1 MGKLINAQLSV
12 RSKHMTTSSPQRIS
26 QVRRLESLAV
36 AAAVTAAVVMTA
48 AANRPAVALMSAD
61 SVDIVPGVSITP
73 APGWTIA
80 NRGPNWVALSNAN
93 SSAQLQVAV
102 KPAGGADLVAVL
114 QADVTQL
121 TGTPSAGLINVK
133 DLSAPITR
141 ALDGPNFQRQAFI
154 NYTAD
159 ISGPQGSIPVIGTF
173 TELQNTASQQTA
185 FVDFRQNDNAT
196 TQVDNEGGSMIRSL
210 S

>member
-1 MGKLINAQLSV
+1 
-12 RSKHMTTSSPQRIS
+12 
-26 QVRRLESLAV
+26 
-36 AAAVTAAVVMTA
+36 VTAAVVLTA
-48 AANRPAVALMSAD
+48 TATANRPTVALTSAD

-73 APGWTIA
+73 APGWTVA
-80 NRGPNWVALSNAN
+80 DRGPNWVALSNAN

-102 KPAGGADLVAVL
+102 KPASGTDLVAVL
-114 QADVTQL
+114 QADINQL
-121 TGTPSAGLINVK
+121 TGTPSAGLIDVK

-141 ALDGPNFQRQAFI
+141 TLDGPNFQRQAFI

-159 ISGPQGSIPVIGTF
+159 VSGPVIGTF
-173 TELQNTASQQTA
+173 TELQNTSSQQTA
-185 FVDFRQNDNAT
+185 FIDFRQNDNAT

>member
-1 MGKLINAQLSV
+1 
-12 RSKHMTTSSPQRIS
+12 
-26 QVRRLESLAV
+26 
-36 AAAVTAAVVMTA
+36 MTA

-61 SVDIVPGVSITP
+61 SVDIVPGVSLTP

-80 NRGPNWVALSNAN
+80 DRGPNWVALSNAN

-102 KPAGGADLVAVL
+102 KPASGTDLVAVL
-114 QADVTQL
+114 QADINQL
-121 TGTPSAGLINVK
+121 TGTPSAGLIDVK

-141 ALDGPNFQRQAFI
+141 TLDGPNFQRQAFI
-154 NYTAD
+154 NYTAAV
-159 ISGPQGSIPVIGTF
+159 SGPQGSIPVIGTF
-173 TELQNTASQQTA
+173 TELQNTSSQQTA
-185 FVDFRQNDNAT
+185 FIDFRQNDNAT

>member
-1 MGKLINAQLSV
+1 MI
-12 RSKHMTTSSPQRIS
+12 TWSPQRIS
-26 QVRRLESLAV
+26 QVRRLASLAV
-36 AAAVTAAVVMTA
+36 AGAVTAAVVLTA
-48 AANRPAVALMSAD
+48 CANRPTVALTSAD

-73 APGWTIA
+73 APGWTVA
-80 NRGPNWVALSNAN
+80 DRGPNWVALSNAN

-102 KPAGGADLVAVL
+102 KPASGTDLVAVL
-114 QADVTQL
+114 QADINQL
-121 TGTPSAGLINVK
+121 TGTPSAGLIDVK

-141 ALDGPNFQRQAFI
+141 TLDGPNFQRQAFI

-159 ISGPQGSIPVIGTF
+159 VSGPQGSIPVIGTF
-173 TELQNTASQQTA
+173 TELQNTSSQQTA
-185 FVDFRQNDNAT
+185 FIDFRQNDNAT